1 MARGLRAWS
10 MLSRVRYLANG
21 GILLAACAV
30 VSPCLAERSTFVTN
44 GPEQGLTDL
53 DGTALVADRA
63 GDILLATEHG
73 VFAYD
78 GRRFDNLG
86 STQGLRDG
94 GEVFGLA
101 VSSGG
106 LVGIEYPG
114 EIYVSDTLTDTS
126 HPVTSLH
133 FRLVSHPGLTFY
145 SERPHQFAAWHGGFV
160 FIADDQIVRIS
171 TSPNHVS
178 QVESLPYDRAEQA
191 SLAGAASVFAVDG
204 NLWATFDDG
213 HICAADP
220 GSVRCY
226 GAADGVTTGP
236 WRDLVSDRHGG
247 VIARSSVS
255 IATLASKDRKWNV
268 TALPD
273 QGSVYDADA
282 PDLGLYRTPDGLLI
296 TQSQQGLD
304 ILKPDGWHELTVAD
318 GAPSGVIVGA
328 LTDTTGQLWFRVLGR
343 GLVRW
348 VGYGH
353 WDTVERSD
361 GLSAGYAWETARA
374 PDGSLWV
381 TADGGVD
388 QLTRDGASLRVSRV
402 YPGASYPLAADSS
415 GEIWAG
421 WRNKGLREI
430 DPSTSVTTIL
440 PMPPVETI
448 VPDPG
453 YGTWIGTDAGLYKM
467 PADDRAPFHPQLA
480 VRLRAPISSIEPDQ
494 SGGVF
499 FLCAGRL
506 RHLYSDGRVIE
517 VSDPWPLGS
526 LEPLAM
532 ARASDGSFW
541 IGGPGGL
548 LHAVIQNDRIKRLT
562 AVPTDDIRSST
573 VYAVMVDHR
582 GWVWVG
588 TDQGVSVFD
597 GARWVSVDAT
607 NGLLS
612 SDVNED
618 GIREDPDGSVFIVT
632 SHGISHLR
640 DPSVLFRVL
649 PLSVVVTS
657 ATLGSS
663 PVANNDARY
672 TRDPLSVEL
681 GTPNH
686 GAEQSVLFRYRLE
699 GVDTNW
705 VTSTTGQIRF
715 PFVPPGRH
723 RLTVIGYDV
732 LTHRTSAPAYLM
744 VDVGY
749 PWWRQWWAESL
760 FAAAILALFYG
771 AMRFR
776 YRMMYVRQAELRR
789 HVADATLQI
798 RHQAAH
804 DQLTGLLTRHETELR
819 LAEILQAGD
828 RCGELV
834 VALLDVDHFK
844 QINDN
849 FGHLGGDDVLRAL
862 GRVVRRSVLEGEF
875 AGRYGGEEILLVLG
889 DADGHAAERILRLHL
904 AIRHDTFNA
913 ASKPIRVTCSIG
925 VAWASL
931 GDSWESVLG
940 RADAALYEAKGAGR
954 DRVVE
959 SRTGGTVHGADLAT
973 SRYPQS
979 RL

>member
-1 MARGLRAWS
+1 MARGFRAWS
-10 MLSRVRYLANG
+10 ILSQIRYVASYVVFVG
-21 GILLAACAV
+21 GCVAAV
-30 VSPCLAERSTFVTN
+30 PCLAERSTFVTN
-44 GPEQGLTDL
+44 GPEQGLSDL
-53 DGTALVADRA
+53 DGIALVTDRV

-73 VFAYD
+73 VFSYD

-86 STQGLRDG
+86 TPQGLRDG

-101 VSSGG
+101 VSADG

-114 EIYVSDTLTDTS
+114 EVYVSDSPTDLS

-133 FRLVSHPGLTFY
+133 FRLALHPGLTFY
-145 SERPHQFAAWHGGFV
+145 SERPHQLAAWHGGFV
-160 FIADDQIVRIS
+160 FIANDQIVGIAS
-171 TSPNHVS
+171 VS
-178 QVESLPYDRAEQA
+178 GHPPQVESLPYGRAEQS
-191 SLAGAASVFAVDG
+191 SLAGATSVFAVDG
-204 NLWATFDDG
+204 HLWATFDDG

-220 GSVRCY
+220 GTVRCY
-226 GAADGVTTGP
+226 GAADGLTTGP

-247 VIARSSVS
+247 VIARSSTS
-255 IATLASKDRKWNV
+255 IATLTSQHQRWQV
-268 TALPD
+268 TVLPD
-273 QGSVYDADA
+273 QGGVYDADA
-282 PDLGLYRTPDGLLI
+282 PYLGLYRTPDGLLI
-296 TQSQQGLD
+296 TQSEQGLD

-353 WDTVERSD
+353 WDTVEKSD
-361 GLSAGYAWETARA
+361 GLSAGYAWKTVRSR
-374 PDGSLWV
+374 DGSLWV
-381 TADGGVD
+381 STDGGVD
-388 QLTRDGASLRVSRV
+388 QLTRDGASLHVSHT
-402 YPGASYPLAADSS
+402 YSGASYALAADPA
-415 GEIWAG
+415 GGIWAG

-430 DPSTSVTTIL
+430 DPSSGVTTTL

-448 VPDPG
+448 VPDLG
-453 YGTWIGTDAGLYKM
+453 HGTWIGTEAGLYRM
-467 PADDRAPFHPQLA
+467 PAEDRAPFHPQLA
-480 VRLRAPISSIEPDQ
+480 VRLKTPINSIEPDH

-506 RHLYSDGRVIE
+506 QHLHSDGLDVQ
-517 VSDPWPLGS
+517 VPGSWPLGS

-532 ARASDGSFW
+532 ARANDGSFW

-548 LHAVIQNDRIKRLT
+548 LHAVVANDRIKSLT

-640 DPSVLFRVL
+640 DPSVLFRAL
-649 PLSVVVTS
+649 PLSVVVTG

-663 PVANNDARY
+663 PVTNVGVPY
-672 TRDPLSVEL
+672 THDPLMVEL

-686 GAEQSVLFRYRLE
+686 GAEQSVLFRYKLK
-699 GVDTNW
+699 GVDTDW

-732 LTHRTSAPAYLM
+732 LSHQMSAPEYL
-744 VDVGY
+744 VVIVGY

-760 FAAAILALFYG
+760 FAAAILALLYG
-771 AMRFR
+771 AMRLR
-776 YRMMYVRQAELRR
+776 YRLMYVRQAELKR

-804 DQLTGLLTRHETELR
+804 DQLTGLLTRREIERR

-828 RCGELV
+828 RSGELV

-862 GRVVRRSVLEGEF
+862 GRVVKRSVLNGEF
-875 AGRYGGEEILLVLG
+875 VGRYGGEEMLLVVD

-913 ASKPIRVTCSIG
+913 AGKPIRVTCSIG
-925 VAWASL
+925 VAWASA
-931 GDSWESVLG
+931 GDSWESLLG

-959 SRTGGTVHGADLAT
+959 SRTDGAVQGDDLAV
-973 SRYPQS
+973 SKYPQS
-979 RL
+979 RS